1 MHHLSCWNEEELIGY
16 AALINFDPEE
26 LEITQIVT
34 PDRELLNKM
43 NETILMFAQRRKIK
57 KILLITDRN
66 DSFFTAYVNDTNRYN
81 YIFSEY
87 SMILAVDKF
96 TPAPSDVV
104 LEPAKKADAK
114 MIASLE
120 TYESNEEVL
129 SLDSDDLKKT
139 FVLRRNKQ
147 IIASIRVENEEHS
160 YGIYGFVVRADF
172 RGQGIGRKI
181 MSQLIQQLLEKG
193 AETVYLEVESTN
205 DAAVHLYRSIGFEEQ
220 TLFDYYVYELSNK
233 NV

>member
-1 MHHLSCWNEEELIGY
+1 
-16 AALINFDPEE
+16 
-26 LEITQIVT
+26 
-34 PDRELLNKM
+34 M

-96 TPAPSDVV
+96 TPASSDVA

-181 MSQLIQQLLEKG
+181 MSQLIQQLLERG